1 MPEIHVVI
9 DSTANITA
17 AGLTQHSRLQ
27 VVALNV
33 SLGEQNWAEQQ
44 LPPAELFELVRK
56 TGSIPRTSQPS
67 TGAFMTVLEPLVRAG
82 HEVIV
87 ITLAE
92 ALSGTAQGARTAA
105 QMLNSHNIHIIDSGT
120 TAIGI
125 INLAQAALTMADSG
139 STAAAIA
146 ARLQA
151 MAKVTHTLFAPAT
164 LEYLYKGGRIGGA
177 AAVVGS
183 ILQIK
188 PVLHLVGGKVAVL
201 DKVRTRG
208 RAIERMLAELA
219 RYDRLARI
227 GIVETG
233 ASAEAEALSRRIGEL
248 YSYSDVCVSGIGSVL
263 AAHLGPGL
271 LGLIF
276 QEEL

>member
-9 DSTANITA
+9 DSTANIPA
-17 AGLTQHSRLQ
+17 VDLAQHSPDFPAVHRRLYDGIGT
-27 VVALNV
+27 L
-33 SLGEQNWAEQQ
+33 
-44 LPPAELFELVRK
+44 
-56 TGSIPRTSQPS
+56 I
-67 TGAFMTVLEPLVRAG
+67 RAG
-82 HEVIV
+82 HEVLV

-105 QMLNSHNIHIIDSGT
+105 QMLNSHNIYIIDSGT

-125 INLAQAALTMADSG
+125 IHLAQAALTMADSG

-151 MAKVTHTLFAPAT
+151 MARVTHTLFAPAT

-177 AAVVGS
+177 AALVGS

-188 PVLHLVGGKVAVL
+188 PVLHLVGGKVAVV

-248 YSYSDVCVSGIGSVL
+248 YPYSDITISGIGSVL

-271 LGLIF
+271 IGLIF